1 MSKLATLENLGLQ
14 VMTSLPTKPLCL
26 PNQVNT
32 VMDTAKFW
40 ATLIGGALA
49 VVGLILIGIGM
60 FFQHRRGDGGEVM
73 KSMGWWIGGALILGT
88 AGVIAGIFIPGG
100 QTDCVKSL

>member
-1 MSKLATLENLGLQ
+1 MSKLATLENLGRQ
-14 VMTSLPTKPLCL
+14 VMTSLPTKPLCM
-26 PNQVNT
+26 PDQVTT

-40 ATLIGGALA
+40 TTLIGGSLA

-73 KSMGWWIGGALILGT
+73 KSMGWWIAGALILGT
-88 AGVIAGIFIPGG
+88 AGVIAGIFIPSG
-100 QTDCVKSL
+100 QTDCAKSL